1 MRTLLFG
8 CMIFGFVAYAPAQ
21 CHAPHYHAVRS
32 LNTSVG
38 NLRMSIEPRDF
49 TVANLICLVQ
59 TLKQRHAK
67 WKSVMLE
74 IYDSQY
80 AAQIYTGPSSE
91 AGSMT
96 YSPAVEPHAI
106 YNLDSDKKEDTL
118 SLFPFGWLGT
128 PTSDSTTIDFPVSA
142 TPRCRLAVHDRCL
155 MISEPVEYPYP
166 ALKDSVSGKVILEG
180 AITPEGKVE
189 GIGVVDGD
197 VDQSG
202 TGKLLVDAA
211 VQNLASW
218 QLEPGKGRDP
228 IRITYWYI
236 LDRSLGHQLTD
247 FRFDLPNQ
255 IIIRGNP

>member
-1 MRTLLFG
+1 MRTLFFG
-8 CMIFGFVAYAPAQ
+8 CMIFGFVAYVPAQ
-21 CHAPHYHAVRS
+21 CHAPHYRAVRS
-32 LNTSVG
+32 LNTNVG
-38 NLRMSIEPRDF
+38 NLRISIEPRDF

-80 AAQIYTGPSSE
+80 AAQIYTDPQSE
-91 AGSMT
+91 APSMT
-96 YSPAVEPHAI
+96 HSPAVQPHAI

-155 MISEPVEYPYP
+155 MILEPVEFPYA
-166 ALKDSVSGKVILEG
+166 ALKDSVSGKVTFEG
-180 AITPEGKVE
+180 TITPEGRVAD
-189 GIGVVDGD
+189 IRVVDGD
-197 VDQSG
+197 VDQTE
-202 TGKLLVDAA
+202 TGKLLMEAA
-211 VQNLASW
+211 EQNLASW
-218 QLEPGKGRDP
+218 QLEPGKVRDP
-228 IRITYWYI
+228 MRITYCYI

-255 IIIRGNP
+255 IVIRGNP